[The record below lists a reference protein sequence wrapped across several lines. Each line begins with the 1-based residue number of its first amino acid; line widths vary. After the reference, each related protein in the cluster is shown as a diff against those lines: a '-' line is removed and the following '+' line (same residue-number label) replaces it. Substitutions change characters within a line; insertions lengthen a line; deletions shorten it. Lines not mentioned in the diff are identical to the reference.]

1 MTTAVCTEQATAASW
16 LVYQTARPVAR
27 LLLCHGAGA
36 PVQSEFLT
44 VLAQELAAHGIEVW
58 ARNFA
63 YMQKSLQGKKQPP
76 PKIAV
81 LQQELTGWLSQL
93 PTDLPLL
100 LAGKSMGGR
109 LATLLLAQQLQPK
122 IAVTAVV
129 VYGYPFRPP
138 AKKNLALSA
147 AELTSRVEHLP
158 HLTVPTLL
166 LQGQRDAFGGP
177 DLITPAEQ
185 ANWPALQLHWLA
197 GGDHDLQ
204 SLKKHQLNQVQL
216 IQQAAQLTREFIDA
230 KILAS

>member
-1 MTTAVCTEQATAASW
+1 MTGFITMNDAESAPWLIYPATKP
-16 LVYQTARPVAR
+16 LAR

-44 VLAQELAAHGIEVW
+44 LLAHALAGQNIEVW
-58 ARNFA
+58 VRNFA
-63 YMQKSLQGKKQPP
+63 YMQKSLQGQKQPP
-76 PKIAV
+76 PRMAV
-81 LQQELTGWLSQL
+81 LQQELQGWLAQL
-93 PTDLPLL
+93 PNDLPLL

-109 LATLLLAQQLQPK
+109 LATLLLADSQAEPAQV
-122 IAVTAVV
+122 AGVV

-138 AKKNLALSA
+138 AKKALPLSA
-147 AELTSRVEHLP
+147 PAFNSRVAHLSQ
-158 HLTVPTLL
+158 LTVPTLL

-204 SLKKHQLNQVQL
+204 TLKKHQFNQVEL

-230 KILAS
+230 KILAA

>member
-1 MTTAVCTEQATAASW
+1 MTALSTTAAADFAPWLIYPATKP
-16 LVYQTARPVAR
+16 LAR

-44 VLAQELAAHGIEVW
+44 RLAQQLAAVGVEVW

-63 YMQKSLQGKKQPP
+63 YMQKSLQGQKQPP
-76 PKIAV
+76 PKMAV
-81 LQQELTGWLSQL
+81 LQQELQGWLAQL

-109 LATLLLAQQLQPK
+109 LATLLLADGQPQPV
-122 IAVTAVV
+122 AVAAVV
-129 VYGYPFRPP
+129 VYGYPFRPA
-138 AKKNLALSA
+138 AKKHLPLSA
-147 AELTSRVEHLP
+147 PELTSRVAHLSQ
-158 HLTVPTLL
+158 LTVPTLL

-185 ANWPALQLHWLA
+185 ANWPALQLQWLA
-197 GGDHDLQ
+197 AGDHDLQ
-204 SLKKHQLNQVQL
+204 TLKKQPLTQAQL
-216 IQQAAQLTREFIDA
+216 IQQAAAQTREFIDA